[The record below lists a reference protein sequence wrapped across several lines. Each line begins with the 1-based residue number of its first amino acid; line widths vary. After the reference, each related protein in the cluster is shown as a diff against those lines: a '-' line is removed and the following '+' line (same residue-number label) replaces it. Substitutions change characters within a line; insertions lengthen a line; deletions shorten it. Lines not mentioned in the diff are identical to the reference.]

1 LFFFETSEIEMKP
14 NNQYP
19 GNQQY
24 PQQFSPQYPSSQ
36 YPGNQQYPQQF
47 SPQYPQQTPQK
58 YPANQYS
65 PPPQNP
71 QQYPY
76 SQYSAPP
83 QNPYNSTQNPQQQ
96 YPANQYSP
104 PPQNPYNSTENPQ
117 QQYPANQY
125 SPPPQ
130 NPYNSTQNPQQYP
143 AQYSQN
149 PYSSSSQGSQLQ
161 GWGQGYYNMIASD
174 ELRTLQ
180 AWFSSINR
188 TGTGAITAEELATA
202 NFGGQPLGI
211 KAAKKLVAAFDKDR
225 NGTIEFS
232 EYAALHKF
240 ISNMIQA
247 FNNADVNRT
256 GFLHFSEIHKA
267 IYSGGFY
274 LSVQT
279 IQAICQKF
287 DKTGRGI
294 SMSDFILVCA
304 HLACVRSIFEWNDP
318 SNKGNVTFNYDQFSH
333 VTVYLMEDS

>member
-24 PQQFSPQYPSSQ
+24 PQQFSAQYPSSQ
-36 YPGNQQYPQQF
+36 YPGNQ
-47 SPQYPQQTPQK
+47 QYPQQTPQK

-143 AQYSQN
+143 ATQYSQN

>member
-1 LFFFETSEIEMKP
+1 
-14 NNQYP
+14 
-19 GNQQY
+19 
-24 PQQFSPQYPSSQ
+24 
-36 YPGNQQYPQQF
+36 
-47 SPQYPQQTPQK
+47 
-58 YPANQYS
+58 
-65 PPPQNP
+65 
-71 QQYPY
+71 
-76 SQYSAPP
+76 
-83 QNPYNSTQNPQQQ
+83 
-96 YPANQYSP
+96 
-104 PPQNPYNSTENPQ
+104 
-117 QQYPANQY
+117 
-125 SPPPQ
+125 
-130 NPYNSTQNPQQYP
+130 
-143 AQYSQN
+143 
-149 PYSSSSQGSQLQ
+149 
-161 GWGQGYYNMIASD
+161 MIASD

-294 SMSDFILVCA
+294 SMPDFILVCA

-318 SNKGNVTFNYDQFSH
+318 SNKGNVTFNYDQVKKSF
-333 VTVYLMEDS
+333 